1 MKIFDKFKKP
11 SVKSEA
17 KSFQYSTILDGSFT
31 DQVLFGGSVTPQ
43 KAASFYRNS
52 SAVATA
58 IDIIAKEVEQIAPV
72 VLLRDGTLDDKH
84 EVIDLL
90 KNPNEFEDYR
100 EIMGQLIRNYLLN
113 HDAFIYAEGSVNR
126 PPANLFAVNNQ
137 TVTIT
142 EDAMDKYPRT
152 YITTQGFANGH
163 YTRETKKRDA
173 RFYDGALREIYQV
186 HGYSSKVSNAHADSP
201 LEAAALE
208 ARQQIQ
214 GKNHNLKIIENGG
227 RLSMAVILKGEHR
240 PDPEEFAEFEEK
252 VIGKM
257 AGSQNAGKIAVL
269 SGSDMELKEMGI
281 NNKDMDFAGL
291 DTVSRNSIFM
301 RYGIPLPII
310 STDGQTYN
318 NFDRA
323 IEDLYDRAVLPY
335 AEIIFSGLT
344 KMLRHRYND
353 SFEKI
358 TYNPEKI
365 TALKGRLLEELKI
378 RRDVNIETVNE
389 LREALPN
396 REPLTGGDI
405 FYQAATLIPAGE
417 DLENDPPFEVD
428 DE

>member
-11 SVKSEA
+11 IVKSEA
-17 KSFQYSTILDGSFT
+17 KSFQYSTILDGSFA
-31 DQVLFGGSVTPQ
+31 DQVLFGGAVTPQ

-58 IDIIAKEVEQIAPV
+58 IDIISKEVEQISPV
-72 VLLRDGTLDDKH
+72 VLLRDGTLDDTH

-113 HDAFIYAEGSVNR
+113 HDAFIYAEGSTNR
-126 PPANLFAVNNQ
+126 PPANIFAVNNQ

-163 YTRETKKRDA
+163 YTRETKNRDA
-173 RFYDGALREIYQV
+173 RFYDGALREMYQV
-186 HGYSSKVSNAHADSP
+186 HGYSSKISNAHADSP

-227 RLSMAVILKGEHR
+227 RLSMAVIMKGEQQ
-240 PDPEEFAEFEEK
+240 PDPEQFAEFK
-252 VIGKM
+252 SSVLNDFS
-257 AGSQNAGKIAVL
+257 GSQNAGKVAVYAA
-269 SGSDMELKEMGI
+269 SDMDIKEMGM

-291 DTVSRNSIFM
+291 ETASRHSIFM

-335 AEIIFSGLT
+335 AQIIFSGLT

-358 TYNPEKI
+358 TYNPETI
-365 TALKGRLLEELKI
+365 TALKGRLLNELKV

-396 REPLTGGDI
+396 REPLVGGDV

-417 DLENDPPFEVD
+417 DLDDDDPFEVD